1 MPVKYSQLT
10 TIKVPNVNNRFT
22 IFLSGGNLYTCQP
35 MWILLGIF
43 SSVFLG
49 FHEIFKK
56 VSLNQNAVLPVLLYG
71 SVASALLF
79 IPFLLIS
86 LFLPEFSQ
94 TYRVFIPAVT
104 PAGHLLFLL
113 KSVIVSMA
121 WLFGY
126 FSVKHLPVTL
136 LAPLNASGPVWTM
149 LGAIVIYGEK
159 MNGLQWTGVAIS
171 LGFYY
176 AMSFGGNIKG
186 NDQKDKRWIFFAFL
200 SILFNSASALLDKY
214 LVRQYDRIAMQAW
227 FSVYTALIFLVI
239 LLIIWYPARRTTTP
253 FTWRWAIPLIGVVL
267 VIADFFYFKALSFD
281 HSLVS
286 VLIIVRRSSAVV
298 VFAAGALYFKETS
311 LRKRGLVLA
320 GILIGVAL
328 VVVGSIK

>member
-1 MPVKYSQLT
+1 M
-10 TIKVPNVNNRFT
+10 VNNHAA
-22 IFLSGGNLYTCQP
+22 IFLSAGNLYTCQP

-49 FHEIFKK
+49 FHEILKK
-56 VSLNQNAVLPVLLYG
+56 VSLNQNAVLPVLLFG

-79 IPFLLIS
+79 IPFLVIS
-86 LFLPEFSQ
+86 ATFPDFSHA
-94 TYRVFIPAVT
+94 YGIFIPRVAAT
-104 PAGHLLFLL
+104 GHALFLL

-149 LGAIVIYGEK
+149 LGAMVIYGER
-159 MNGLQWTGVAIS
+159 MNGMQWAGVAVS

-176 AMSFGGNIKG
+176 AMSFGGNIRG
-186 NDQKDKRWIFFAFL
+186 NDQSDKRWIFFAFL
-200 SILFNSASALLDKY
+200 SIIFNSASALLDKY
-214 LVRQYDRIAMQAW
+214 LVKHFDRIAMQAW
-227 FSVYTALIFLVI
+227 FSVYTALIFLII
-239 LLIIWYPARRTTTP
+239 LWIVWYPARQNSTR
-253 FTWRWAIPLIGVVL
+253 FVWRWAIPLIGIVL
-267 VIADFFYFKALSFD
+267 VVADFFYFKALSFD

-286 VLIIVRRSSAVV
+286 ILIIIRRSSAVV

-311 LRKRGLVLA
+311 LRKRGIVLA
-320 GILIGVAL
+320 GILAGVAL
-328 VVVGSIK
+328 VVMGSLK

>member
-1 MPVKYSQLT
+1 
-10 TIKVPNVNNRFT
+10 
-22 IFLSGGNLYTCQP
+22 
-35 MWILLGIF
+35 MWILFGIF

-56 VSLNQNAVLPVLLYG
+56 VSLNQNAVLPVLLFG

-79 IPFLLIS
+79 IPFIIIS
-86 LFLPEFSQ
+86 LFFPHFSQ
-94 TYRVFIPAVT
+94 ACRIYIPQVV
-104 PAGHLLFLL
+104 PAGHLLFLI

-149 LGAIVIYGEK
+149 LGAMLIYGER
-159 MNGLQWTGVAIS
+159 MNGLQWAGVAVS

-176 AMSFGGNIKG
+176 AMSFGGNIRG
-186 NDQKDKRWIFFAFL
+186 SDQKDKRWIFFAFL

-227 FSVYTALIFLVI
+227 FSVYTALIFLLI
-239 LLIIWYPARRTTTP
+239 LLVIWYPARKTTTL
-253 FTWRWAIPLIGVVL
+253 FTWRWAIPLIGIVL
-267 VIADFFYFKALSFD
+267 VAADFFYFKALSFD

-286 VLIIVRRSSAVV
+286 VLIIVRRSSAVI
-298 VFAAGALYFKETS
+298 VFGAGALYFRETS
-311 LRKRGLVLA
+311 LRKRGIVLA
-320 GILIGVAL
+320 GILAGVAL
-328 VVVGSIK
+328 VVAGSL